1 MIVER
6 NEPRLAGPDDVEV
19 LAQLLH
25 DFNIE
30 FDTPTPGPEVLAARL
45 ARLLPGDDTIALLS
59 GEPPVGFALR
69 TLRPNVF
76 YEGPVALLDELYVR
90 PSLRGQGIGGPLF
103 ERACAVALERGCEVL
118 EINVDEGDTDTRR
131 FYEAH
136 GCTNTDPDTGERAF
150 YYYRE
155 LR

>member
-1 MIVER
+1 MPF
-6 NEPRLAGPDDVEV
+6 EPRLAGPADAEV

-25 DFNIE
+25 DFNTE
-30 FDTPTPGPEVLAARL
+30 FDTPTPGPEVLAGRL
-45 ARLLPGDDTIALLS
+45 RRLLAGDETVALLS
-59 GEPPVGFALR
+59 GEPAVAFAYM
-69 TLRPNVF
+69 TLRPNPWF
-76 YEGPVALLDELYVR
+76 DGPVALLDELYVR
-90 PSLRGQGIGGPLF
+90 PHLRRHGIGGPLF
-103 ERACAVALERGCEVL
+103 ERVCEVARERGCELL

-136 GCTNTDPDTGERAF
+136 GCSGTDPDSGERAL

>member
-1 MIVER
+1 MDR
-6 NEPRLAGPDDVEV
+6 NEPRLAGPDDAEV

-25 DFNIE
+25 DFNVE
-30 FDTPTPGPEVLAARL
+30 FDTPTPGPEVLALRL
-45 ARLLPGDDTIALLS
+45 RRLLPEGDTIALLS
-59 GEPPVGFALR
+59 GEPAVAVALM

-90 PSLRGQGIGGPLF
+90 PALRGQGIGGPLF
-103 ERACAVALERGCEVL
+103 ERACAVARERGCEVL

-136 GCTNTDPDTGERAF
+136 GCTSSDPDTGERAF
-150 YYYRE
+150 YFYRE
-155 LR
+155 LG